1 MRKMLHS
8 IILHRLKPF
17 ETINKN
23 SFYKIMKISNVQ
35 NLVLKIKILKPLI
48 SNVNYSKKILIFDF
62 AEIDSRSSM
71 YFTRSFS
78 SDVQFK

>member
-1 MRKMLHS
+1 
-8 IILHRLKPF
+8 
-17 ETINKN
+17 
-23 SFYKIMKISNVQ
+23 MKISNVQ
-35 NLVLKIKILKPLI
+35 NLVLKVKILKPLI